1 MMNVRDINE
10 LVSAADRL
18 ALKSSRLRC
27 GNVLIYSNAE
37 TTLIDM
43 L

>member
-1 MMNVRDINE
+1 MVNVRDINE
-10 LVSAADRL
+10 LVSADGRL
-18 ALKSSRLRC
+18 ALKRSRLRC

-37 TTLIDM
+37 TALIDM